1 MMLPLP
7 RLIAA
12 ILLAFVSVG
21 AVAAEEPA
29 IIAKAR
35 ARLAPDAVLD
45 AVKTIH
51 YVGTLV
57 GADPADRTKEF
68 TRTIEIRLE
77 KPARQRIVVT
87 SPQLVEISALDEY
100 EAWRRTIDAA
110 DPTNWQQ
117 QQLSVDQIKQLRA
130 DVWQN
135 LYFFRGIERVG
146 GRIEDQGPTTIDGIA
161 CQKIAFFHTE
171 TLVYYRYFNQTT
183 GELVLTG
190 DDNNNV
196 REEGQI
202 LAGGIPFPKSILIS
216 QRTAEGL
223 VDTRRITFEKIA
235 INEEFPDSLFA
246 VPLPTLK

>member
-1 MMLPLP
+1 MMLPLS
-7 RLIAA
+7 RLLAA
-12 ILLAFVSVG
+12 ILFAFVSSG
-21 AVAAEEPA
+21 AVAADEPA

-68 TRTIEIRLE
+68 TRKIEIQLE
-77 KPARQRIVVT
+77 KPARQRITVT
-87 SPQLVEISALDEY
+87 SPQLIEISALDEY

-135 LYFFRGIERVG
+135 LYFFRGIEQIG
-146 GRIEDQGPTTIDGIA
+146 GRVEDQGATTIDGIA
-161 CQKIAFFHTE
+161 CRKIAFFHSD
-171 TLVYYRYFNQTT
+171 TLVYYRYFNEAT

-202 LAGGIPFPKSILIS
+202 VAGGIHFPKSIRIA
-216 QRTAEGL
+216 QRTAEGQ
-223 VDTRRITFEKIA
+223 VDTRRITFEKITV
-235 INEEFPDSLFA
+235 NEEFADSLFA